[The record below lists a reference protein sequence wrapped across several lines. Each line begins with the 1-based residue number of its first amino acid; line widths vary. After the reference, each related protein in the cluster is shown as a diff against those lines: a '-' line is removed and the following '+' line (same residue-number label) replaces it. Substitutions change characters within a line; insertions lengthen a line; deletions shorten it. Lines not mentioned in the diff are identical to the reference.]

1 MGSVESSLSIDARPH
16 FLQALRRV
24 LRPIIR
30 LMIRSGIRYD
40 EFIDVARGAYVES
53 AIRDGIG
60 TTANPTREQ
69 IAWATGIDRQRVDH
83 YIDDD
88 GALPAARVTM
98 NRVVIEVLHKW
109 HTDPKYLDTQGTPV
123 ELDLTETGTHGFGSL
138 VAEINPEVDPASV
151 LERLLQA
158 KTVVYSSENQLRT
171 VTRFFIRQGD
181 DEGSIEHFGEAIAH
195 LIETHVYNFD
205 PKSTNSKRLDRAVF
219 PDHGLP
225 MRLLKPF
232 QACVR
237 ERAEQFLLDVDDWL
251 ARNSDRMPRKTS
263 KEVRAGV
270 NVFFYVDPE
279 PDSRSLSSLVRPRQ
293 KGELAERAQ
302 GES

>member
-1 MGSVESSLSIDARPH
+1 MGSVESNLSIDARPH

-60 TTANPTREQ
+60 ATVHPTRDQ

-88 GALPAARVTM
+88 GAMPAAIVTM

-109 HTDPKYLDTQGTPV
+109 HTDPKYLDAQGIPL
-123 ELDLTETGTHGFGSL
+123 ELDLADNGKLGFGSL
-138 VAEINPEVDPASV
+138 VTEIDSKVDPALA
-151 LERLLQA
+151 LERLLKA
-158 KTVVYSSENQLRT
+158 KTVVYASENRLRT

-195 LIETHVYNFD
+195 LIETHAYNFD
-205 PKSTNSKRLDRAVF
+205 PRSANSKRLDRAVF
-219 PDHGLP
+219 ADHGLP
-225 MRLLKPF
+225 KHLLQPF
-232 QACVR
+232 QTCVR

-251 ARNSDRMPRKTS
+251 ARNSDGIPRKTN

-270 NVFFYVDPE
+270 TVFFYVDPE
-279 PDSRSLSSLVRPRQ
+279 PDSKPLSSLVRARQ
-293 KGELAERAQ
+293 GSQLLERAQ